1 MSSSMVCTIISSAKP
16 CTGMVEN
23 GWKSPDS
30 KRTDHHKLYYI
41 YPRECDG
48 IYIYRNK
55 QESCVIT
62 LAVMKIVVEF
72 TATLQ
77 SSTCINHI

>member
-1 MSSSMVCTIISSAKP
+1 MLGSHLILKGQINIKI
-16 CTGMVEN
+16 
-23 GWKSPDS
+23 
-30 KRTDHHKLYYI
+30 YYI
-41 YPRECDG
+41 YPWECDG
-48 IYIYRNK
+48 IYNQTIFRNK

-62 LAVMKIVVEF
+62 LAVMKIAVEF